1 MSTPGQGSFGRP
13 GGPPEPGAARDEAAP
28 ADRENAAPAD
38 RADAAAVPTCF
49 RHPGR
54 ETYVSCVRCGRPAC
68 PDCLR
73 SAAVGQQCVE
83 CIRSGNRGGRRPSGA
98 FGGRVVNGATVTW
111 AIVAINLLLYL
122 VEWAQP
128 NIANDLAM
136 LGRGVQTPGG
146 PLVGVAT
153 GQWYRL
159 ITCAFLPPP
168 GVGNLGPLDIL
179 FNMWALIWLGPAVE
193 RTLGGTRYL
202 TVYLV
207 SAVGGSVLYYYLA
220 QPYQPAL
227 GASGAIFGLLG
238 ALFVVAR
245 KRQLDTRPLVTIVV
259 LNLVLDFFLRSQIAW
274 QAHVGG
280 MLTGGILTAAFVY
293 APRRQRTAVQVAA
306 AVVLLSLLAGAVVV
320 RNHQLGY

>member
-1 MSTPGQGSFGRP
+1 MSTPGS
-13 GGPPEPGAARDEAAP
+13 GPSGTSSEP
-28 ADRENAAPAD
+28 ADASAP
-38 RADAAAVPTCF
+38 PTCF

-83 CIRSGNRGGRRPSGA
+83 CIREGNRGARPVRGV
-98 FGGRVVNGATVTW
+98 FGGRSASRAAVVTW
-111 AIVAINLLLYL
+111 TLVAINIVLYL
-122 VEWAQP
+122 VEWARP
-128 NIANDLAM
+128 GLANSMEM
-136 LGRGVQTPGG
+136 LGLGRFTAGG

-159 ITCAFLPPP
+159 ITSAFLPPP
-168 GVGNLGPLDIL
+168 GVSNLGPFDII
-179 FNMWALIWLGPAVE
+179 FNMWALILIGPALE
-193 RTLGGTRYL
+193 RTLGPARYL

-220 QPYQPAL
+220 PVSQPAL

-238 ALFVVAR
+238 AWFVVS
-245 KRQLDTRPLVTIVV
+245 KRLGLDSRWLVTIVV
-259 LNLVLDFFLRSQIAW
+259 LNLGFDLLLRSQIAW

-280 MLTGGILTAAFVY
+280 LLAGGLLTAAFAY
-293 APRRQRTAVQVAA
+293 APRKQRVLASAGAA
-306 AVVLLSLLAGAVVV
+306 AVLLGLMAVAVVL
-320 RNHQLGY
+320 RSHQLGY